1 MTFVFIYAEIYFP
14 NEANQVPNY
23 GRCITPNRERA
34 LCIHLED
41 CKYLYG
47 ILTTSPLKEADK
59 LYLSRSQCGYVNRKV
74 LVSPVKSLSNIDN
87 HIKVFVVLDLLS
99 RSL

>member
-1 MTFVFIYAEIYFP
+1 MTFVLIYAEIYFP

-59 LYLSRSQCGYVNRKV
+59 LYLSRSQCGYVNRRV
-74 LVSPVKSLSNIDN
+74 LVSQVEEPSLFC
-87 HIKVFVVLDLLS
+87 KP
-99 RSL
+99 